1 MPGSIRAQRL
11 ILSGCAALVLVVA
24 PAAAFPP
31 YRTTDADTAGA
42 GMLELRLGLLKIQ
55 RRGSTSERRTPLTRT
70 NIGIGAHYEIISEFE
85 YSPDEHRL
93 EEGVLGFKWARL
105 SDGFGIGVE
114 TLALLPVNSTL
125 SGGGIESQF
134 LATFQQERWQIH
146 MNAGGFYDPRSVQ
159 AEKGWRASI
168 LAEFPRERFRPGI
181 ELFAKDA
188 RSKST
193 RVQAG
198 VGIIAEFE
206 RFEVRTGIHFGLSD
220 AAPDVEASVWFA
232 WKWRIL
238 NR

>member
-11 ILSGCAALVLVVA
+11 ILSGCAALGLVAA

-55 RRGSTSERRTPLTRT
+55 RRGSTSERRTPLLRT

-85 YSPDEHRL
+85 YSPSENGV
-93 EEGVLGFKWARL
+93 EEGALGFKWARL
-105 SDGFGIGVE
+105 DNGFGIGVE
-114 TLALLPVNSTL
+114 TLALFPVNSTL

-134 LATFQQERWQIH
+134 LVTFQQERWQVHI
-146 MNAGGFYDPRSVQ
+146 NAGGFYDPRFEQ
-159 AEKGWRASI
+159 TEKGWRGSV
-168 LAEFPRERFRPGI
+168 LAEFPRERFRPGV
-181 ELFAKDA
+181 ELFAKDTSSNA
-188 RSKST
+188 I

-198 VGIIAEFE
+198 IGLIAELK

-232 WKWRIL
+232 WKWRISGE
-238 NR
+238 